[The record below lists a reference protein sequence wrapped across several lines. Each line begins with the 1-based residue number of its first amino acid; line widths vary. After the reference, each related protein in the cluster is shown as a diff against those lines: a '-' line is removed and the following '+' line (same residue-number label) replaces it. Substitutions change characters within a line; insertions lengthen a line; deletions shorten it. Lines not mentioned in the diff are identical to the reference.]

1 MRKLTLG
8 LFAVLGCMALILPL
22 AAQEGFPLK
31 GSWLGDWGESTTN
44 RNQVFVVFD
53 WDGKVVSGAINPG
66 TEMITVKNASLT
78 PTPIAPPPGTAA
90 AAPAGGGGGGGR
102 QGRGGAGGG
111 AGAQGAAAGAPAA
124 GAAPAGTAAPAAGG
138 GGRGGGGG
146 QAAPVPAL
154 PGAPAAAGAGQGGGA
169 RGGNGAGP
177 SAPAP
182 IDWVVHFEGDGK
194 DGKGTTVHY
203 VADGK
208 IENIGLYNRS
218 IVGTWV
224 SGTTKGTFKLTR
236 Q

>member
-8 LFAVLGCMALILPL
+8 LFAVLACLALILPL

-31 GSWLGDWGESTTN
+31 GSWLGDWGEGTTT

-53 WDGKVVSGAINPG
+53 WDGKVISGTINPG
-66 TEMITVKNASLT
+66 TEMIAVKNASLT

-90 AAPAGGGGGGGR
+90 AAPAGGGGGRGG
-102 QGRGGAGGG
+102 GRGGGGG
-111 AGAQGAAAGAPAA
+111 QGAAAGAPAA
-124 GAAPAGTAAPAAGG
+124 GGAAAGAAPAAGGAPVPALPAGGGAAPAAGG
-138 GGRGGGGG
+138 GQGGGGG
-146 QAAPVPAL
+146 
-154 PGAPAAAGAGQGGGA
+154 

-177 SAPAP
+177 SAPATVE
-182 IDWVVHFEGDGK
+182 WVVHFEGDGK
-194 DGKGTTVHY
+194 DSKGATVHY

-218 IVGTWV
+218 ISGTWV

>member
-8 LFAVLGCMALILPL
+8 LFAVLACLALILPL

-53 WDGKVVSGAINPG
+53 WDGKVISGAINPG
-66 TEMITVKNASLT
+66 TEMIAVKNASLT
-78 PTPIAPPPGTAA
+78 PTPVAPPAGAAA
-90 AAPAGGGGGGGR
+90 AAPAGGGAGGGRGGRGGGG
-102 QGRGGAGGG
+102 G
-111 AGAQGAAAGAPAA
+111 QGAAAGAPAA
-124 GAAPAGTAAPAAGG
+124 GGAAAPAAAGAAPAG
-138 GGRGGGGG
+138 GGRGGGAGG
-146 QAAPVPAL
+146 QAPVPAL
-154 PGAPAAAGAGQGGGA
+154 PGAPAAAGAGQGGGG
-169 RGGNGAGP
+169 RGGNGAGQ
-177 SAPAP
+177 SVAAPP
-182 IDWVVHFEGDGK
+182 VEWIVHFEGDGK
-194 DGKGTTVHY
+194 DSKGAMVHY

-224 SGTTKGTFKLTR
+224 SGKTKGTFKLTR

>member
-31 GSWLGDWGESTTN
+31 GSWLGDWGEGTTN

-53 WDGKVVSGAINPG
+53 WDGKVISGAINPG
-66 TEMITVKNASLT
+66 TEMIAVKNASLT
-78 PTPIAPPPGTAA
+78 PTPIGPPPGTAA
-90 AAPAGGGGGGGR
+90 AAPAGGGGGGRG
-102 QGRGGAGGG
+102 GRGGG
-111 AGAQGAAAGAPAA
+111 QGAAAGAPAA
-124 GAAPAGTAAPAAGG
+124 GGAPVPALPAGGGAAPAAGG
-138 GGRGGGGG
+138 GQGGGGG
-146 QAAPVPAL
+146 
-154 PGAPAAAGAGQGGGA
+154 

-177 SAPAP
+177 SAPATVE
-182 IDWVVHFEGDGK
+182 WVVHFEGDGK
-194 DGKGTTVHY
+194 DSKGATVHY

-218 IVGTWV
+218 LVGTWV
-224 SGTTKGTFKLTR
+224 SGTAKGTFKLTR

>member
-22 AAQEGFPLK
+22 TAQEGFPLK
-31 GSWLGDWGESTTN
+31 GSWLGDWGEGTN

-53 WDGKVVSGAINPG
+53 WDGKVISGAINPG
-66 TEMITVKNASLT
+66 TEMIPVKNASLV

-102 QGRGGAGGG
+102 GGRGGGGGGG
-111 AGAQGAAAGAPAA
+111 AQGAAGAPAA
-124 GAAPAGTAAPAAGG
+124 GGATGGAGG
-138 GGRGGGGG
+138 GGGAAPAGGG

-154 PGAPAAAGAGQGGGA
+154 PAAPAAGGAAQGAGA
-169 RGGNGAGP
+169 RGGNGAGT
-177 SAPAP
+177 SAPATVEW
-182 IDWVVHFEGDGK
+182 IVHFEGDGK
-194 DGKGTTVHY
+194 DSKGATVHY